1 MTLQRQI
8 GFWLGSLLVCVLLL
22 VLLRDVLLPFVAA
35 LALAYLLD
43 PLADRL
49 ERIGM
54 SRLTATISILIV
66 FLLIFVIGLVL
77 LAPLLGQQ
85 LAGLVARL
93 PADAAKLQAL
103 VMERGAPWLERLGG
117 AKLAAD
123 AQSSLGNLV
132 GEATKWVGSVLQSL
146 WTGGTAIVGVFS
158 LLVLTP
164 VIAFYLLVDW
174 DRMVAAVDSWLP
186 LDHRDTIRGLLHEMD
201 VAIAGFLRGQAL
213 VCLLLGSFYAI
224 GLSMLGVNFGA
235 LIGIISGF
243 LSFIPYVGS
252 LTGLVLS
259 VGVATVQFWPD
270 WTWPLA
276 TLGVFAAG
284 QFLEGNIFQPKFVG
298 DSIGVHPVWL
308 MFALLAFGTLFGFVG
323 LLLAV
328 PLAAVIGVLCRF
340 ALRQY
345 LASNIYHGGDAAKI
359 AQAKAK
365 DIKAKDIKAKDVK
378 ARIGTEA

>member
-8 GFWLGSLLVCVLLL
+8 GFWLGSLVVCVLLL

-54 SRLTATISILIV
+54 SRLAATLAILIV
-66 FLLIFVIGLVL
+66 FLLIFVVGLVL

-103 VMERGAPWLERLGG
+103 IMERGAPWLERLGG
-117 AKLAAD
+117 AKLAED

-146 WTGGTAIVGVFS
+146 WTGGTAIIGVFS

-186 LDHRDTIRGLLHEMD
+186 LEHRDTIRGLLHEMD

-213 VCLLLGSFYAI
+213 VCLLLGSFYAV
-224 GLSMLGVNFGA
+224 GLSLIGVNFGA

-259 VGVATVQFWPD
+259 VGVAIVQFWPE

-345 LASNIYHGGDAAKI
+345 LASNIYHGGDVTKAAQI
-359 AQAKAK
+359 QATQ
-365 DIKAKDIKAKDVK
+365 IKTTKVK
-378 ARIGTEA
+378 ASIGTEV

>member
-8 GFWLGSLLVCVLLL
+8 GFWLVSLVVLVLLL
-22 VLLRDVLLPFVAA
+22 VLLRDVLLPFIAA

-49 ERIGM
+49 ERAGLG
-54 SRLTATISILIV
+54 RLTATIIILIV
-66 FLLIFVIGLVL
+66 FILIFVLALVL
-77 LAPLLGQQ
+77 LAPLLAQQ
-85 LAGLVARL
+85 LSGLVARL
-93 PADAAKLQAL
+93 PGDAAKLQAL
-103 VMERGAPWLERLGG
+103 VMERGAPLIERFGG
-117 AKLAAD
+117 TKLAED

-132 GEATKWVGSVLQSL
+132 GAATSWFGSVLQSL
-146 WTGGTAIVGVFS
+146 WSGGTAIIGVFS

-164 VIAFYLLVDW
+164 VITFYLLVDW
-174 DRMVAAVDSWLP
+174 DRMCATVDGWLP
-186 LDHRDTIRGLLHEMD
+186 LEHRDTIRGLLREMD
-201 VAIAGFLRGQAL
+201 TSIAGFLRGQAL
-213 VCLLLGSFYAI
+213 VCLLLGLFYAI
-224 GLSMLGVNFGA
+224 GLSLLGVNFGA

-243 LSFIPYVGS
+243 LSFIPFVGS

-259 VGVATVQFWPD
+259 VGVAIVQFWPD

-276 TLGVFAAG
+276 TLAVFAAG

-345 LASNIYHGGDAAKI
+345 LASNIYHGGDAAKAAEI
-359 AQAKAK
+359 HKRRK
-365 DIKAKDIKAKDVK
+365 VDV
-378 ARIGTEA
+378 

>member
-8 GFWLGSLLVCVLLL
+8 GFWVGSLLVFVLFL
-22 VLLRDVLLPFVAA
+22 VVLRDVLLPFIAA

-49 ERIGM
+49 ERMGM
-54 SRLTATISILIV
+54 NRLAATIVILVV
-66 FLLIFVIGLVL
+66 FLLIFVLGLVL

-93 PADAAKLQAL
+93 PGDAAKLQAL
-103 VMERGAPWLERLGG
+103 VLEKGAPWLERFGG
-117 AKLAAD
+117 AELTKE
-123 AQSSLGNLV
+123 AQNSLGNLV
-132 GEATKWVGSVLQSL
+132 GDGMKWVGGLLQSL
-146 WTGGTAIVGVFS
+146 WSGGTAIVGVFS

-174 DRMVAAVDSWLP
+174 DRMVATVDSWLP

-201 VAIAGFLRGQAL
+201 LSIAGFLRGQAL
-213 VCLLLGSFYAI
+213 VCVLLGGFYAI
-224 GLSMLGVNFGA
+224 GLSLIGVNFGA

-270 WTWPLA
+270 WTWPVA
-276 TLGVFAAG
+276 TLGVFLAG

-308 MFALLAFGTLFGFVG
+308 MFALLAFGSLFGFVG

-345 LASNIYHGGDAAKI
+345 LASNLYHGGDATRA
-359 AQAKAK
+359 AAAKARL
-365 DIKAKDIKAKDVK
+365 DADA
-378 ARIGTEA
+378 

>member
-8 GFWLGSLLVCVLLL
+8 GFWLGSLLVFVLLL
-22 VLLRDVLLPFVAA
+22 VMLRDVLLPFIAA

-49 ERIGM
+49 ERVGM
-54 SRLTATISILIV
+54 NRLAATIVILVV
-66 FLLIFVIGLVL
+66 FLLLFVLVLVL
-77 LAPLLGQQ
+77 LVPLLGQQ

-93 PADAAKLQAL
+93 PADAAKLQAIVL
-103 VMERGAPWLERLGG
+103 ERGAPWIERFGG
-117 AKLAAD
+117 EKLTQE
-123 AQSSLGNLV
+123 AQNSLGNLV
-132 GEATKWVGSVLQSL
+132 GEATKWVGGLLQSL
-146 WTGGTAIVGVFS
+146 WSGGTAIVGVFS

-164 VIAFYLLVDW
+164 VIAFYLLADW
-174 DRMVAAVDSWLP
+174 DRMVETVDGWLP

-201 VAIAGFLRGQAL
+201 LAIAGFLRGQAL
-213 VCLLLGSFYAI
+213 VCLLLGTFYAI
-224 GLSMLGVNFGA
+224 GLSLVGVNFGA

-259 VGVATVQFWPD
+259 VGVAIVQFWPD
-270 WTWPLA
+270 WTWPVA
-276 TLGVFAAG
+276 TLGVFLAG

-308 MFALLAFGTLFGFVG
+308 MFALLAFGSLFGFVG

-345 LASNIYHGGDAAKI
+345 LASRLYYGSDATHA
-359 AQAKAK
+359 AQAKARR
-365 DIKAKDIKAKDVK
+365 DAKP
-378 ARIGTEA
+378 

>member
-8 GFWLGSLLVCVLLL
+8 GFWLGSLLVFILLL
-22 VLLRDVLLPFVAA
+22 VLLRDILLPFIAA

-49 ERIGM
+49 ERMGM
-54 SRLTATISILIV
+54 NRLTATIVILIV
-66 FLLIFVIGLVL
+66 FLIIFVLALVL
-77 LAPLLGQQ
+77 LAPLLGRQ
-85 LAGLVARL
+85 LAGLVDRL
-93 PADAAKLQAL
+93 PSDAAKLQAL
-103 VMERGAPWLERLGG
+103 VMEKGFPWLERLGAG
-117 AKLAAD
+117 KLQQE
-123 AQSSLGNLV
+123 AQNSLGNLV
-132 GEATKWVGSVLQSL
+132 GEATKWVGGLLQSL
-146 WTGGTAIVGVFS
+146 WSGGTAIVGVFS

-174 DRMVAAVDSWLP
+174 DRMVATVDSWLP
-186 LDHRDTIRGLLHEMD
+186 LDHRDTIRSLLHEMD
-201 VAIAGFLRGQAL
+201 RAIAGFLRGQAL
-213 VCLLLGSFYAI
+213 VCLLLGTFYAI
-224 GLSMLGVNFGA
+224 GLSIVGVNFGA

-259 VGVATVQFWPD
+259 VGVAIVQFWPD

-276 TLGVFAAG
+276 TLGVFLAG

-308 MFALLAFGTLFGFVG
+308 MFALLAFGSLFGFVG

-345 LASNIYHGGDAAKI
+345 LASNLYHGVGARRAARAKSSADA
-359 AQAKAK
+359 
-365 DIKAKDIKAKDVK
+365 
-378 ARIGTEA
+378 EL

>member
-8 GFWLGSLLVCVLLL
+8 GFWLASLAVLVLLL

-49 ERIGM
+49 ERLGM
-54 SRLTATISILIV
+54 RRLTATVVILIV
-66 FLLIFVIGLVL
+66 FLLIFVLGLVL
-77 LAPLLGQQ
+77 LAPVLTQQ

-103 VMERGAPWLERLGG
+103 IMERGAPLIERFGG
-117 AKLAAD
+117 EKLAQD
-123 AQSSLGNLV
+123 AQNSLGNLV
-132 GEATKWVGSVLQSL
+132 GEATSWVGGLLKSL
-146 WTGGTAIVGVFS
+146 WTGGTAIIGVFS

-174 DRMVAAVDSWLP
+174 DRMCATVDGWLP
-186 LDHRDTIRGLLHEMD
+186 LEHRETIRALLREMD
-201 VAIAGFLRGQAL
+201 TAIAGFLRGQAL
-213 VCLLLGSFYAI
+213 VCLLLGTFYAL
-224 GLSMLGVNFGA
+224 GLSLVGVNFGA

-276 TLGVFAAG
+276 TLAVFAVG
-284 QFLEGNIFQPKFVG
+284 QFIEGNILQPKLVG

-308 MFALLAFGTLFGFVG
+308 MFALLAFGSLFGFVG

-345 LASNIYHGGDAAKI
+345 LASNIYHGGDAAKAAE
-359 AQAKAK
+359 AQKRQGA
-365 DIKAKDIKAKDVK
+365 DV
-378 ARIGTEA
+378 

>member
-8 GFWLGSLLVCVLLL
+8 GFWLGSLAVFVLFLVVF
-22 VLLRDVLLPFVAA
+22 RDILLPFIAA
-35 LALAYLLD
+35 LVLAYLLD

-49 ERIGM
+49 ERMGM
-54 SRLTATISILIV
+54 GRLAATIVILV
-66 FLLIFVIGLVL
+66 FFLLFFVLALVL

-93 PADAAKLQAL
+93 PQDASRLQEL
-103 VMERGAPWLERLGG
+103 LMERGAPWLERFGG
-117 AKLAAD
+117 GDLAKE
-123 AQSSLGNLV
+123 AQNSLGNLV
-132 GEATKWVGSVLQSL
+132 GEATKWIGGLLQSL
-146 WTGGTAIVGVFS
+146 WSGGTAIVGVFS

-164 VIAFYLLVDW
+164 VIAFYLLADW
-174 DRMVAAVDSWLP
+174 DRMVATVDGWLP
-186 LDHRDTIRGLLHEMD
+186 RAHRDTIRGLLREMD
-201 VAIAGFLRGQAL
+201 TAIAGFLRGQAL
-213 VCLLLGSFYAI
+213 VCLLLGAFYAI
-224 GLSMLGVNFGA
+224 GLSVIGVNFGA
-235 LIGIISGF
+235 LIGLISGF

-276 TLGVFAAG
+276 ALGVFLVG

-308 MFALLAFGTLFGFVG
+308 MFALLAFGSLFGFVG
-323 LLLAV
+323 LLMAV
-328 PLAAVIGVLCRF
+328 PLAAIAGVLCRF

-345 LASNIYHGGDAAKI
+345 LASNLYRGAPVPPPKEVV
-359 AQAKAK
+359 
-365 DIKAKDIKAKDVK
+365 VK
-378 ARIGTEA
+378 VDLER

>member
-8 GFWLGSLLVCVLLL
+8 AFWLIALILVVLLL
-22 VLLRDVLLPFVAA
+22 VLMRGVLLPFVAA
-35 LALAYLLD
+35 FALAYLLD

-49 ERIGM
+49 ERLGM
-54 SRLTATISILIV
+54 GRLTATIVILGAFTV
-66 FLLIFVIGLVL
+66 IFVAALAL
-77 LAPLLGQQ
+77 LAPLLAQQ

-93 PADAAKLQAL
+93 PRDAARLQELIQEYVQPL
-103 VMERGAPWLERLGG
+103 VERFGG
-117 AKLAAD
+117 TEAARD
-123 AQSSLGNLV
+123 AQGSLGEVV
-132 GEATKWVGSVLQSL
+132 GEGTKWLASVAASL
-146 WTGGTAIVGVFS
+146 WTGGQAVIGLFS
-158 LLVLTP
+158 LVVLTP

-174 DRMVAAVDSWLP
+174 DRMCRTVDGWLP
-186 LDHRDTIRGLLHEMD
+186 LEHRATIHGLLAEMD
-201 VAIAGFLRGQAL
+201 RAIAGFVRGQAF
-213 VCLLLGSFYAI
+213 VCVLLGTFYAV
-224 GLSMLGVNFGA
+224 GLTLLGVNFGA

-276 TLGVFAAG
+276 TLAFFAAG

-308 MFALLAFGTLFGFVG
+308 MFALLAFGSLFGFVG

-345 LASNIYHGGDAAKI
+345 LASPYYRGRHAAQLI
-359 AQAKAK
+359 VPDERRAP
-365 DIKAKDIKAKDVK
+365 VE
-378 ARIGTEA
+378 R

>member
-8 GFWLGSLLVCVLLL
+8 GFWLLALAVLVLGL
-22 VLLRDVLLPFVAA
+22 VLLRDVLLPFIAA

-49 ERIGM
+49 ERLGLR
-54 SRLTATISILIV
+54 RLTATIVILIL
-66 FLLIFVIGLVL
+66 FLLIFVLALVL
-77 LAPLLGQQ
+77 LAPLLTQQ

-93 PADAAKLQAL
+93 PSDAAKLQAL
-103 VMERGAPWLERLGG
+103 VMERGAPLIERFGG
-117 AKLAAD
+117 TKLAAD

-132 GEATKWVGSVLQSL
+132 GAATSWVGSVLQSL
-146 WTGGTAIVGVFS
+146 WSGGTAIIGIFS

-174 DRMVAAVDSWLP
+174 DRMCATVDSWLP
-186 LDHRDTIRGLLHEMD
+186 LDHRDTIRGLLREMD
-201 VAIAGFLRGQAL
+201 TAIAGFLRGQAL
-213 VCLLLGSFYAI
+213 LCLLLGAFYAV
-224 GLSMLGVNFGA
+224 GLSLVGVNFGA

-276 TLGVFAAG
+276 TLAVFVLG
-284 QFLEGNIFQPKFVG
+284 QFIEGNILQPKLVG

-345 LASNIYHGGDAAKI
+345 LASNIYHGGDAAK
-359 AQAKAK
+359 AAEMHKRHGA
-365 DIKAKDIKAKDVK
+365 DV
-378 ARIGTEA
+378 

>member
-8 GFWLGSLLVCVLLL
+8 GFWLGSLIVFVLLL
-22 VLLRDVLLPFVAA
+22 VLLRDVLLPFIAA

-49 ERIGM
+49 ERMGM
-54 SRLTATISILIV
+54 NRLAATIVILVV
-66 FLLIFVIGLVL
+66 FLLLFVLVLVL
-77 LAPLLGQQ
+77 LVPLLGQQ

-93 PADAAKLQAL
+93 PSDAAKLQAIVL
-103 VMERGAPWLERLGG
+103 ERGAPWIERFGG
-117 AKLAAD
+117 EKLTQE
-123 AQSSLGNLV
+123 AQNSLGNLV
-132 GEATKWVGSVLQSL
+132 GEATKWVGGLLQSL
-146 WTGGTAIVGVFS
+146 WSGGTAIIGVFS

-164 VIAFYLLVDW
+164 VIAFYLLADW
-174 DRMVAAVDSWLP
+174 DRMVETVDGWLP

-213 VCLLLGSFYAI
+213 VCLLLGTFYAI
-224 GLSMLGVNFGA
+224 GLSLVGVNFGA

-259 VGVATVQFWPD
+259 VGVAIVQFWPD
-270 WTWPLA
+270 WTWPLV
-276 TLGVFAAG
+276 TLGVFLAG

-308 MFALLAFGTLFGFVG
+308 MFALLAFGSLFGFVG

-345 LASNIYHGGDAAKI
+345 LASRLYHGSDAGRA
-359 AQAKAK
+359 AEAKARR
-365 DIKAKDIKAKDVK
+365 DAKP
-378 ARIGTEA
+378 

>member
-8 GFWLGSLLVCVLLL
+8 GFWLGSLIVFVLFL
-22 VLLRDVLLPFVAA
+22 VLLRDILLPFIAA

-49 ERIGM
+49 ERVGL
-54 SRLTATISILIV
+54 SRLAATIVILVVAILI
-66 FLLIFVIGLVL
+66 FALVL
-77 LAPLLGQQ
+77 ILLVPLLGQQ

-93 PADAAKLQAL
+93 PEDAAKLQTL
-103 VMERGAPWLERLGG
+103 VLEKGAPWLERFGG
-117 AKLAAD
+117 GDLAKQ
-123 AQSSLGNLV
+123 AQSSLGDLV
-132 GEATKWVGSVLQSL
+132 GQATKWVGGLLQSL

-174 DRMVAAVDSWLP
+174 DRMVATVDTWLP
-186 LDHRDTIRGLLHEMD
+186 RDHRETIRGLVREMD
-201 VAIAGFLRGQAL
+201 TAIAGFLRGQAL
-213 VCLLLGSFYAI
+213 VCLLLGTFYAI
-224 GLSMLGVNFGA
+224 GLSVVGVNFGA

-259 VGVATVQFWPD
+259 VGVAIVQFWPD

-276 TLGVFAAG
+276 ALGVFLVG

-345 LASNIYHGGDAAKI
+345 LASNLYRGIEPPRPKGIEVKI
-359 AQAKAK
+359 
-365 DIKAKDIKAKDVK
+365 DLV
-378 ARIGTEA
+378 R

>member
-8 GFWLGSLLVCVLLL
+8 GFWLGSLLVFVLLL
-22 VLLRDVLLPFVAA
+22 VVLRDVLLPFIAA

-49 ERIGM
+49 ERMGM
-54 SRLTATISILIV
+54 DRLAATIVILVV
-66 FLLIFVIGLVL
+66 FLLLFVLVLVL
-77 LAPLLGQQ
+77 LVPLLGQQ

-93 PADAAKLQAL
+93 PSDAAKLQAIVL
-103 VMERGAPWLERLGG
+103 ERGAPWIERFGG
-117 AKLAAD
+117 EKLTQE
-123 AQSSLGNLV
+123 AQNSLGNLV
-132 GEATKWVGSVLQSL
+132 GEATKWVGGLLQSL
-146 WTGGTAIVGVFS
+146 WSGGTAIIGVFS

-164 VIAFYLLVDW
+164 VIAFYLLADW
-174 DRMVAAVDSWLP
+174 DRMVETVDGWLP

-201 VAIAGFLRGQAL
+201 LAIAGFLRGQAL
-213 VCLLLGSFYAI
+213 VCLLLGTFYAI
-224 GLSMLGVNFGA
+224 GLSLVGVNFGA

-259 VGVATVQFWPD
+259 VGVAIVQFWPD

-276 TLGVFAAG
+276 TLGVFLAG

-308 MFALLAFGTLFGFVG
+308 MFALLAFGSLFGFVG

-345 LASNIYHGGDAAKI
+345 LASRLYYGSDAAR
-359 AQAKAK
+359 AAEAKARR
-365 DIKAKDIKAKDVK
+365 DAKP
-378 ARIGTEA
+378 

>member
-8 GFWLGSLLVCVLLL
+8 GFWLGSLVVCVLLL

-54 SRLTATISILIV
+54 SRLAATLAILIV
-66 FLLIFVIGLVL
+66 FLLVFVVGLVL

-103 VMERGAPWLERLGG
+103 IMERGAPWLERLGG
-117 AKLAAD
+117 AKLAED

-146 WTGGTAIVGVFS
+146 WTGGTAIIGVFS

-186 LDHRDTIRGLLHEMD
+186 LEHRDTIRGLLHEMD

-213 VCLLLGSFYAI
+213 VCLLLGSFYAV
-224 GLSMLGVNFGA
+224 GLSLIGVNFGA

-259 VGVATVQFWPD
+259 VGVAIVQFWPE

-345 LASNIYHGGDAAKI
+345 LASNIYHGGDVTKAAQI
-359 AQAKAK
+359 QATLIKTTK
-365 DIKAKDIKAKDVK
+365 IKAS
-378 ARIGTEA
+378 IGTEV

>member
-8 GFWLGSLLVCVLLL
+8 GFWLVSLVVFVLLL
-22 VLLRDVLLPFVAA
+22 VLLRDILLPFVAA

-49 ERIGM
+49 ERAGM
-54 SRLTATISILIV
+54 SRLAATIVILVV
-66 FLLIFVIGLVL
+66 FLLVFVLALVL
-77 LAPLLGQQ
+77 LVPLLGQQ
-85 LAGLVARL
+85 LAGLVDRL
-93 PADAAKLQAL
+93 PSDAAKLQSL
-103 VMERGAPWLERLGG
+103 VMERGAPWLEKLGG
-117 AKLAAD
+117 AKLATE

-132 GEATKWVGSVLQSL
+132 GEGTKWAGSVLQSL
-146 WTGGTAIVGVFS
+146 WTGGTAIIGVFS

-174 DRMVAAVDSWLP
+174 DRMVATVDGWLP
-186 LDHRDTIRGLLHEMD
+186 LDHRDTIRQLLHEMD

-213 VCLLLGSFYAI
+213 VCLLLGGFYAV
-224 GLSMLGVNFGA
+224 GLSILGVNFGA

-259 VGVATVQFWPD
+259 VGVAIVQFWPD

-323 LLLAV
+323 LLIAV
-328 PLAAVIGVLCRF
+328 PMAAVIGVLCRF

-345 LASNIYHGGDAAKI
+345 LASNIYHGGDRMKAA
-359 AQAKAK
+359 
-365 DIKAKDIKAKDVK
+365 VVR
-378 ARIGTEA
+378 ARIEADS

>member
-1 MTLQRQI
+1 MSLQRQI
-8 GFWLGSLLVCVLLL
+8 GFWLISLAVFVLFL
-22 VLLRDVLLPFVAA
+22 VLLRDVLLPFIAA

-49 ERIGM
+49 ERLGM
-54 SRLTATISILIV
+54 SRLAATIVILIV
-66 FLLIFVIGLVL
+66 FLLVFVLSLVL
-77 LAPLLGQQ
+77 LMPLLGQQ
-85 LAGLVARL
+85 LAGFVARM
-93 PADAAKLQAL
+93 PEVAAKLQTL
-103 VMERGAPWLERLGG
+103 ILERGAPLLEKLGG
-117 AKLAAD
+117 GKLAQD
-123 AQSSLGNLV
+123 AQNSLGNLV

-146 WTGGTAIVGVFS
+146 WSGGTAIIGVFS

-174 DRMVAAVDSWLP
+174 DRMCSTVDSWLP
-186 LDHRDTIRGLLHEMD
+186 LDHRDTIRGLLSEMD
-201 VAIAGFLRGQAL
+201 KAIAGFLRGQAL
-213 VCLLLGSFYAI
+213 LCILLGTFYAV
-224 GLSMLGVNFGA
+224 GLSLVGVNFGA

-259 VGVATVQFWPD
+259 VGVAIVQFWPE
-270 WTWPLA
+270 WTWPLV

-284 QFLEGNIFQPKFVG
+284 QFIEGNILQPKLVG

-308 MFALLAFGTLFGFVG
+308 MFALLAFGSLFGFVG

-328 PLAAVIGVLCRF
+328 PLAAVIGVLSRF

-345 LASNIYHGGDAAKI
+345 LASNIYHGGDVSKSAEARK
-359 AQAKAK
+359 
-365 DIKAKDIKAKDVK
+365 
-378 ARIGTEA
+378 RIGADV

>member
-8 GFWLGSLLVCVLLL
+8 GFWLASLAVFVLLL

-49 ERIGM
+49 ERMGM
-54 SRLTATISILIV
+54 GRLAATIVILVV
-66 FLLIFVIGLVL
+66 FLLVFVLALVL

-85 LAGLVARL
+85 LAGLVQRL

-103 VMERGAPWLERLGG
+103 VLERGAPWLERLGG
-117 AKLAAD
+117 AKLATE

-132 GEATKWVGSVLQSL
+132 GEGTKWAGSVLQSL
-146 WTGGTAIVGVFS
+146 WTGGTAIIGVFS

-174 DRMVAAVDSWLP
+174 DRMIATVDGWLP
-186 LDHRDTIRGLLHEMD
+186 LDHRDTIRRLLHEMD

-213 VCLLLGSFYAI
+213 VCLLLGIFYAV
-224 GLSMLGVNFGA
+224 GLSLLGVNFGA

-252 LTGLVLS
+252 LTGLVLA
-259 VGVATVQFWPD
+259 VGVAIVQFWPD

-276 TLGVFAAG
+276 TLAVFAAG

-298 DSIGVHPVWL
+298 GSIGVHPVWL

-345 LASNIYHGGDAAKI
+345 LASKIYHGGDTTKAAKLR
-359 AQAKAK
+359 
-365 DIKAKDIKAKDVK
+365 
-378 ARIGTEA
+378 ARAGADL

>member
-8 GFWLGSLLVCVLLL
+8 GFWLVSLVVFVLVL

-49 ERIGM
+49 ERWGM
-54 SRLTATISILIV
+54 SRLAATIAILFV
-66 FLLIFVIGLVL
+66 FLLMFVLVLVL

-103 VMERGAPWLERLGG
+103 VLERGGPWLERLGG
-117 AKLAAD
+117 AQLTEEAKN
-123 AQSSLGNLV
+123 SLGDLV

-146 WTGGTAIVGVFS
+146 WTGGTAIIGVFS

-174 DRMVAAVDSWLP
+174 DRMVSTVDSWLP
-186 LDHRDTIRGLLHEMD
+186 LEHRDTIRGLLQEMD
-201 VAIAGFLRGQAL
+201 VSIAGFLRGQAL
-213 VCLLLGSFYAI
+213 VCVLLGLFYAI
-224 GLSMLGVNFGA
+224 GLSLLGVNFGA

-259 VGVATVQFWPD
+259 VGVAIVQFWPD

-276 TLGVFAAG
+276 TLGVFVAG

-308 MFALLAFGTLFGFVG
+308 MFALLAFGSLFGFVG

-345 LASNIYHGGDAAKI
+345 LASNIYHGGNAAK
-359 AQAKAK
+359 AAESR
-365 DIKAKDIKAKDVK
+365 
-378 ARIGTEA
+378 ARIDSEG

>member
-8 GFWLGSLLVCVLLL
+8 GFWLGSLVVFVLLL
-22 VLLRDVLLPFVAA
+22 VLFRDILLPFIAA

-49 ERIGM
+49 ERLGM
-54 SRLTATISILIV
+54 SRLAATIVILFIFILI
-66 FLLIFVIGLVL
+66 FALALIL

-93 PADAAKLQAL
+93 PEDAAKLQNL
-103 VMERGAPWLERLGG
+103 VLERGAPWLERFGG
-117 AKLAAD
+117 GDLAKQ
-123 AQSSLGNLV
+123 AQSSLGDLV
-132 GEATKWVGSVLQSL
+132 GQATKWAGGLLQSL

-174 DRMVAAVDSWLP
+174 DRMVATVDSWLP
-186 LDHRDTIRGLLHEMD
+186 RDHRDTIRGLVREMD
-201 VAIAGFLRGQAL
+201 TAIAGFLRGQAL

-224 GLSMLGVNFGA
+224 GLSLIGVNFGA

-252 LTGLVLS
+252 LTVLVLS
-259 VGVATVQFWPD
+259 VGVAIVQFWPD

-276 TLGVFAAG
+276 ALGVFLVG

-328 PLAAVIGVLCRF
+328 PLSAVIGVLCRF

-345 LASNIYHGGDAAKI
+345 LASNLYRGIEPPRPKGVEVKI
-359 AQAKAK
+359 
-365 DIKAKDIKAKDVK
+365 DI
-378 ARIGTEA
+378 EP

>member
-8 GFWLGSLLVCVLLL
+8 GFWLGSLLVFILLL
-22 VLLRDVLLPFVAA
+22 VLLRDILLPFIAA

-49 ERIGM
+49 ERMGM
-54 SRLTATISILIV
+54 NRLTATIVILVV
-66 FLLIFVIGLVL
+66 FLVIFVLALVL
-77 LAPLLGQQ
+77 LAPLLGRQ
-85 LAGLVARL
+85 LAGLVDRL
-93 PADAAKLQAL
+93 PADAAKLQEL
-103 VMERGAPWLERLGG
+103 VLERGAPWLERFGG
-117 AKLAAD
+117 ANI
-123 AQSSLGNLV
+123 AQEAQNSLGNLV
-132 GEATKWVGSVLQSL
+132 GEATKWVGGLLQSL
-146 WTGGTAIVGVFS
+146 WSGGTAIVGVFS

-174 DRMVAAVDSWLP
+174 DRMVATVDSWLP

-201 VAIAGFLRGQAL
+201 LAIAGFLRGQAL
-213 VCLLLGSFYAI
+213 VCLLLGTFYAI
-224 GLSMLGVNFGA
+224 GLSIIGVNFGA

-259 VGVATVQFWPD
+259 VGVAIVQFWPD

-276 TLGVFAAG
+276 ALGVFLAG

-308 MFALLAFGTLFGFVG
+308 MFALLAFGSLFGFVG

-328 PLAAVIGVLCRF
+328 PLAAIIGVLCRF

-345 LASNIYHGGDAAKI
+345 LASNLYHGVGAKRAARTKTGTDA
-359 AQAKAK
+359 
-365 DIKAKDIKAKDVK
+365 
-378 ARIGTEA
+378 EL

>member
-1 MTLQRQI
+1 MSLQRQLT
-8 GFWLGSLLVCVLLL
+8 FWALALAVLVLALL
-22 VLLRDVLLPFVAA
+22 LLRDILLPFIAA

-49 ERIGM
+49 ERLGM
-54 SRLTATISILIV
+54 RRLTATIVILVVSLLV
-66 FLLIFVIGLVL
+66 FVLAAVL
-77 LAPLLGQQ
+77 LAPLLAQQ
-85 LAGLVARL
+85 LAGLVERL
-93 PADAAKLQAL
+93 PAVASKLQAL
-103 VMERGAPWLERLGG
+103 IMERGAPLIERFGG
-117 AKLAAD
+117 AKLAED

-132 GEATKWVGSVLQSL
+132 GEGTKIFGTFLQSL
-146 WTGGTAIVGVFS
+146 WSGGQAVIGVFS

-164 VIAFYLLVDW
+164 VIAFYLLADW
-174 DRMVAAVDSWLP
+174 DRMTATVDSWLP
-186 LDHRDTIRGLLHEMD
+186 LQHRDTIRGLLHEMD
-201 VAIAGFLRGQAL
+201 LAIAGFLRGQAL
-213 VCLLLGSFYAI
+213 VCVLLGLFYAI
-224 GLSMLGVNFGA
+224 GLTLLGVNFGA
-235 LIGIISGF
+235 LIGIISGL

-276 TLGVFAAG
+276 TLGVFFAG

-308 MFALLAFGTLFGFVG
+308 MFALLAFGSLFGFVG

-345 LASNIYHGGDAAKI
+345 LASNLYHGGDP
-359 AQAKAK
+359 AKA
-365 DIKAKDIKAKDVK
+365 AAAR
-378 ARIGTEA
+378 ARIEADV

>member
-8 GFWLGSLLVCVLLL
+8 GFWLVSLIVFVLVL

-49 ERIGM
+49 ERWGL
-54 SRLTATISILIV
+54 SRLAATIVILVV
-66 FLLIFVIGLVL
+66 FLLIFVLGLVL

-103 VMERGAPWLERLGG
+103 ALEQGGPWLERFGG
-117 AKLAAD
+117 AQLTED
-123 AQSSLGNLV
+123 ARNSLGNLV

-146 WTGGTAIVGVFS
+146 WTGGTAIIGVFS

-174 DRMVAAVDSWLP
+174 DRMVATVDGWLP
-186 LDHRDTIRGLLHEMD
+186 LEHRDTIRGLLREMD
-201 VAIAGFLRGQAL
+201 VSIAGFLRGQAL
-213 VCLLLGSFYAI
+213 VCLLLGIFYAV
-224 GLSMLGVNFGA
+224 GLSLLGVSFGA

-259 VGVATVQFWPD
+259 VGVAIVQFWPN

-276 TLGVFAAG
+276 TLAVFFAG
-284 QFLEGNIFQPKFVG
+284 QFLEGNIFQPKLVG
-298 DSIGVHPVWL
+298 NSIGVHPVWL

-345 LASNIYHGGDAAKI
+345 LASNIYHGGDAAK
-359 AQAKAK
+359 AAE
-365 DIKAKDIKAKDVK
+365 VR
-378 ARIGTEA
+378 ARVEAES

>member
-1 MTLQRQI
+1 MSLQRQLL
-8 GFWLGSLLVCVLLL
+8 FWLLALAVL
-22 VLLRDVLLPFVAA
+22 VLALVLFRDVLLPFIAA

-49 ERIGM
+49 ERWGL
-54 SRLTATISILIV
+54 SRLTATIAILCL
-66 FLLIFVIGLVL
+66 FLLVFIVGTVL
-77 LAPLLGQQ
+77 LAPLLSQQ

-93 PADAAKLQAL
+93 PGDAAKLQAL
-103 VMERGAPWLERLGG
+103 IMERGAPLIERFGG
-117 AKLAAD
+117 AKLAED

-132 GEATKWVGSVLQSL
+132 GEATKWAGGLLASL
-146 WTGGTAIVGVFS
+146 WSGGTAIIGVFS

-164 VIAFYLLVDW
+164 VIAFYLLADW
-174 DRMVAAVDSWLP
+174 DRMVATVDSWLP

-201 VAIAGFLRGQAL
+201 TAIAGFLRGQAL
-213 VCLLLGSFYAI
+213 VCLLLGTFYAI
-224 GLSMLGVNFGA
+224 GLSLVGVNFGA

-270 WTWPLA
+270 WTMPLL

-284 QFLEGNIFQPKFVG
+284 QFIEGNILQPKLVG

-308 MFALLAFGTLFGFVG
+308 MFALLAFGSLFGFVG

-328 PLAAVIGVLCRF
+328 PLAAVIGVLARF
-340 ALRQY
+340 VLRQY
-345 LASNIYHGGDAAKI
+345 LASPYYRGHTGQVTVPRA
-359 AQAKAK
+359 
-365 DIKAKDIKAKDVK
+365 
-378 ARIGTEA
+378 EP